1 MKKRFKQSVSLM
13 LVFLMMLTSLPLNV
27 LAEEGEITTMGT
39 DGTYTWSAVTGGV
52 EITAYSFADG
62 GAAVDIPD
70 MLEGKKVV
78 GIGSDVFKNQAIASV
93 KFTNNLLY
101 LKDGVF
107 NNCDSL
113 VEIELPTSL
122 TAIRSVATNPTFGN
136 CENLGKVSIP
146 KSVTIMDGY
155 GMFDGSPLV
164 EIHGVKPSTAADYA
178 LEADLNFLEIEFL
191 TVDSLLPN
199 TEDEITVG
207 TMVTLTAMASGGT
220 GTLKYDFGWDRV
232 SYDGTESTDTIAMDT
247 ALNSVSFSLDVV
259 GTYVFYVRVKDE
271 NGKTAQKIYDNF
283 TVTNEPVIKENGFK
297 ASKASPQYFD
307 SEILLTV
314 ETEANTGSGAINYR
328 FYYTS
333 GELTQVLSDSATP
346 QATFKPADP
355 GLYNLYVDVTDQ
367 QGLTVKGEILNYSIV
382 DDLEVKSFTAT
393 PDHLSVHPIGTT
405 IALNAEGSGGKTA
418 YQYRFYAIFEDGE
431 EILIQDF
438 SAAATASFTPSKA
451 GIYDL
456 FLEIKN
462 GSGKIVSTTIED
474 YMIAPVVTLT
484 AAKADGSP
492 GYSDDDV
499 SLNASI
505 AGIKDS
511 YTYTYSYTLDSSTT
525 KIPIET
531 DVTETTID
539 FKLPTAG
546 TYRFYVDIIENTEV
560 VGGATSEPYLAL
572 TRPSA
577 TLKADKASPQNRNTT
592 VKFTASATGGKA
604 PYTYLFSCDREGEEI
619 YLGEATATNTVS
631 LPLDQVGT
639 YTVKVEIRDANGI
652 TTTEETTLAFV
663 IHNDPQ
669 VQLTTDRDDEVT
681 HYAGEAVILQAAVD
695 GGTAPFSYRFYY
707 KLGSKTVELTDPLV
721 DGDQADLSFTPAS
734 AGTYTFI
741 VETTDQNGLKSTTIK
756 TGYKVLAAVA
766 TKSFVTDKPSGQNV
780 STPIKLTANGS
791 GGKTPYTYKFFY
803 QLDGGSLVELDEKA
817 LPTTNSVLFEP
828 TQVGTYTL
836 SVEIVDDNGNGKKS
850 TKTIENYKII
860 NGPVIE
866 DLSAVKK
873 DDPEAEIYVNNPIL
887 VTADL
892 KSGTGTGPIQY
903 LFTIKNGSKIV
914 KTVTQ
919 ENDNRYEFT
928 PVTAG
933 TYSVLVD
940 VMDGDQLTATRTL
953 KNVVVLKTLTAVLK
967 TNKPSGTTINT
978 GVKLTATA
986 SGGKSPYTYSFEW
999 EDSLG
1004 NKDNFQ
1010 EKSSLKTASLNLS
1023 KPEDVG
1029 FYILRVTVTDVNG
1042 VATVSEIT
1050 NYQIKNPPVIDAFD
1064 TDPKKG
1070 MAVYPGNEITLKVD
1084 VKEQTGENPLEYAFY
1099 VNGSA
1104 EKIADNDSDPTDVVF
1119 IPLSGG
1125 TYTFE
1130 VAVSDGVT
1138 TVKKKIT
1145 GYKVNAGLEV
1155 TSLKASKTN
1164 GLIIGDAIR
1173 LTAAGKGGVS
1183 PYTYQFSY
1191 KIEDGEGNE
1200 IEPITDISPVNN
1212 KLKTIDF
1219 LLNKAGN
1226 YTFYV
1231 EITDK
1236 NGEVSLNTF
1245 EKALT
1250 LAVTDPPIVT
1260 GLAVTYPE
1268 LAEPLSSSYVNQ
1280 EIALTAAKKAG
1291 AGGENLIYS
1300 FSYKVGSKSGTIED
1314 GNVEE
1319 NVASFTPT
1327 IAGTYTF
1334 YVSAKDSDT
1343 GWTSA
1348 TYAIS
1353 KFVVLKTFGV
1363 RSLKTS
1369 KPTGQDI
1376 NTEIKLTA
1384 TPDGGK
1390 APFSYAYYQKIRENE
1405 DDKITEADYEASKIS
1420 GDQTKNYVTFK
1431 PDKEGTYILMVV
1443 ITDGNGTQ
1451 AKYSVDFLINNPPVV
1466 TLITDKT
1473 GTPVYEGDPVK
1484 LTATVAPGTGIGD
1497 MDYIFYWKQG
1507 TVTEYMDTVTTADK
1521 RVAEA
1526 AFTPVMAGSYTLFAE
1541 VTDDNYVTKTAK
1553 VSSFK
1558 VLGNV
1563 SAKSLVIDKKSPQ
1576 NIGTTIRLTAAGAGG
1591 KTPYRYQ
1598 FYYKLDSENDA
1609 DDVDDWAKIGSQ
1621 TTNRTMNYRLMKPG
1635 LYAFG
1640 VVITDANNFSSSLED
1655 DGAVVMEYQAFDP
1668 PIIRRFSVSPT
1679 GKQYEAEPVTL
1690 TATVGGGSGDFDYEF
1705 SYQLGTGEITPITES
1720 VDGTPET
1727 IVFNPE
1733 AAGTYKLF
1741 LKVTDRLNEDEVSN
1755 TAEKIIT
1762 TYAVIKKAS
1771 IKDFTINKTSIVKGG
1786 SIRLSASGQ
1795 DGIKPYYFRFS
1806 MKEGEGE
1813 ETVIRNFSST
1823 YYYTYKPLTDGN
1835 YTFYVDIKDSKNG
1848 TITRSE
1854 VTKTL
1859 AVTE

>member
-13 LVFLMMLTSLPLNV
+13 LVFLMMITSLPLNV

-39 DGTYTWSAVTGGV
+39 DSIYTWSTVTGGV
-52 EITAYSFADG
+52 EITAYSFANG

-70 MLEGKKVV
+70 MLGGKKVV
-78 GIGSDVFKNQAIASV
+78 GIGSDVFKNLAITSV

-107 NNCDSL
+107 NNCNAL

-122 TAIRSVATNPTFGN
+122 TAIRSVETNPTFGN
-136 CENLGKVSIP
+136 CENLEKVSIP

-178 LEADLNFLEIEFL
+178 LEADLYFHEIEFL

-220 GTLKYDFGWDRV
+220 GTLRYDFGWDWV

-247 ALNSVSFSLDVV
+247 TLNSVAFSMDVA
-259 GTYVFYVRVKDE
+259 GAYTFYVRVKDE
-271 NGKTAQKIYDNF
+271 NGKTAQKTYGNF
-283 TVTNEPVIKENGFK
+283 MVTNEPVIKENGFK
-297 ASKASPQYFD
+297 ASKASPQYYD

-333 GELTQVLSDSATP
+333 GEVTQVLSDSATP

-367 QGLTVKGEILNYSIV
+367 QGITVKGEIINYSIV

-418 YQYRFYAIFEDGE
+418 YQYRFSAIFEDGE

-438 SAAATASFTPSKA
+438 AAATTASFTPTKA
-451 GIYDL
+451 GIYDF

-492 GYSDDDV
+492 GYSGDEV
-499 SLNASI
+499 NINTSI

-511 YTYTYSYTLDSSTT
+511 YAYTYSYSLDSSTT
-525 KIPIET
+525 KTPIAIDVNET
-531 DVTETTID
+531 AINFE
-539 FKLPTAG
+539 LPTAG

-560 VGGATSEPYLAL
+560 VGSAISEPYLAL

-592 VKFTASATGGKA
+592 VKFTASTTGGKA
-604 PYTYLFSCDREGEEI
+604 PYTYLFSCDQEGEEI
-619 YLGEATATNTVS
+619 YRGEATATNTVS
-631 LPLDQVGT
+631 LPLVQAGT
-639 YTVKVEIRDANGI
+639 YAVKVEVKDANGI
-652 TTTEETTLAFV
+652 TTTEETALAYV
-663 IHNDPQ
+663 IQNDPKI
-669 VQLTTDRDDEVT
+669 QLTTDREDEVN

-707 KLGSKTVELTDPLV
+707 KLGSKTVELTDSLV
-721 DGDQADLSFTPAS
+721 DGDQATLSFTPAS

-741 VETTDQNGLKSTTIK
+741 VEATDQNGLKSTATK

-780 STPIKLTANGS
+780 NTPIKLTANGS
-791 GGKTPYTYKFFY
+791 GGKTPYTYAFY
-803 QLDGGSLVELDEKA
+803 YELAGNKVELEDKL
-817 LPTTNSVLFEP
+817 LPTTNTVLFDP

-836 SVEIVDDNGNGKKS
+836 SVEIVDDNGNGKKT
-850 TKTIENYKII
+850 TKTIENYKIV
-860 NGPVIE
+860 NGPVVA

-873 DDPEAEIYVNNPIL
+873 DDPDAAIYMNDPIL

-892 KSGTGTGPIQY
+892 KSGTGTGSIQY

-919 ENDNRYEFT
+919 QDDNTYEFT

-933 TYSVLVD
+933 TYSVIVD
-940 VMDGDQLTATRTL
+940 VIDGDQLTATRTL

-967 TNKPSGTTINT
+967 TDKPSGTTINT
-978 GVKLTATA
+978 AIKLTATA
-986 SGGKSPYTYSFEW
+986 SGGRAPYTYSFEW

-1010 EKSSLKTASLNLS
+1010 EKSSLKTASLSFS

-1029 FYILRVTVTDVNG
+1029 FYTLRVTVTDVNG
-1042 VATVSEIT
+1042 VTTNSEIS
-1050 NYQIKNPPVIDAFD
+1050 NYQVKNPPVIDDFNI
-1064 TDPKKG
+1064 DPKKG
-1070 MAVYPGNEITLKVD
+1070 MAVYPGNAITLKVD

-1099 VNGSA
+1099 VNGGT

-1119 IPLSGG
+1119 VPLSGG

-1130 VAVSDGVT
+1130 AVVSDGVT
-1138 TVKKKIT
+1138 TVRKKIT

-1155 TSLKASKTN
+1155 TTLKASKTS
-1164 GLIIGDAIR
+1164 GLIIGDKIQ

-1183 PYTYQFSY
+1183 PYTYQFYY
-1191 KIEDGEGNE
+1191 KIEDQEGNE
-1200 IEPITDISPVNN
+1200 IEPKTDISPVDN
-1212 KLKTIDF
+1212 KLRTIDF
-1219 LLNKAGN
+1219 PLDEAGN

-1236 NGEVSLNTF
+1236 NGEVNLNTI

-1268 LAEPLSSSYVNQ
+1268 LAEPLTSSYVNQ
-1280 EIALTAAKKAG
+1280 EIALTATNKTG

-1300 FSYKVGSKSGTIED
+1300 FSYKVGSKSGTIEAGD
-1314 GNVEE
+1314 VVE

-1384 TPDGGK
+1384 APDGGK
-1390 APFSYAYYQKIRENE
+1390 APFTYDYYQKIRENE

-1420 GDQTKNYVTFK
+1420 GDQTKNFSTFK

-1451 AKYSVDFLINNPPVV
+1451 AKYSIDFEINNPPKVA
-1466 TLITDKT
+1466 LKTDKT
-1473 GTPVYEGDPVK
+1473 GMPVYEGDPVK
-1484 LTATVAPGTGIGD
+1484 LTATVTPGTGIGE
-1497 MDYIFYWKQG
+1497 MDYLFYWKRG
-1507 TVTEYMDTVTTADK
+1507 TVTEYMDTITTADN

-1526 AFTPVMAGSYTLFAE
+1526 VFTPDMAGSYTLFAE
-1541 VTDDNYVTKTAK
+1541 VTDDNYVTKTAQ

-1563 SAKSLVIDKKSPQ
+1563 SVKSLAVDKKSPQ
-1576 NIGTTIRLTAAGAGG
+1576 NIGTTLRLTATGAGG
-1591 KTPYRYQ
+1591 KTPYKYQ

-1609 DDVDDWAKIGSQ
+1609 DDVDEWAKIGSQ
-1621 TTNRTMNYRLMKPG
+1621 TTNRTINYRLMKPG

-1640 VVITDANNFSSSLED
+1640 VVITDANNLSSSIED
-1655 DGAVVMEYQAFDP
+1655 DGAMLMEYQAFDP

-1679 GKQYEAEPVTL
+1679 GKQYEGEPLTL
-1690 TATVGGGSGDFDYEF
+1690 TAAVGGGSGDFDYEF
-1705 SYQLGTGEITPITES
+1705 SYQLGKGEVTPIIES
-1720 VDGTPET
+1720 DDETPET
-1727 IVFNPE
+1727 IVFNLE
-1733 AAGTYKLF
+1733 SAGTYQFF
-1741 LKVTDRLNEDEVSN
+1741 LKVTDRLNEDENSN
-1755 TAEKIIT
+1755 KAEKAID

-1771 IKDFTINKTSIVKGG
+1771 IKDFTINKTSIAKG
-1786 SIRLSASGQ
+1786 SSVRLSASGQ
-1795 DGIKPYYFRFS
+1795 DGIKPYFYQFS
-1806 MKEGEGE
+1806 MKEGAGE

-1823 YYYTYKPLTDGN
+1823 YYYTYKPPTAGT

-1854 VTKTL
+1854 VTETL
-1859 AVTE
+1859 TVTE